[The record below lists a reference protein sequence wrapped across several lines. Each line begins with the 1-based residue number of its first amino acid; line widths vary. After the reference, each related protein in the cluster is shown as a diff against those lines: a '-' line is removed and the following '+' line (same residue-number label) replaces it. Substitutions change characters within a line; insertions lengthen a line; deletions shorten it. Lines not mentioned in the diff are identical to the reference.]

1 MTSFLIGLIVILSIV
16 VFVQIVRILELSSE
30 IRGVDTAEV
39 TDEDNNTQGILMFT
53 SVIALLGSFIWMTIK
68 YWEHLLPTAASIHG
82 EQTDILMI
90 VTMAIIIF
98 VFFITQPVL
107 FYFAYKYR
115 GNIKNK
121 ATFYPH
127 NNKLEIIWTVIP
139 SIVLTILIVYGLA
152 TWGKIVNIDTSN
164 AIVIEVYGKQF
175 QWHVRYSGEDNKLG
189 NANVR
194 FIEGQNLVGADIRD
208 ENSWDD
214 IVVSELHL
222 PVNKEILFKFR
233 SQDILH
239 SAYMPHFRL
248 QMNCVPGMITQ
259 FAFTPTITTQEM
271 QEETNNPEFEYV
283 LLCNKICGSSHW
295 NMQLPI
301 IVESEEDYE
310 KWLSEQKIFQNL

>member
-1 MTSFLIGLIVILSIV
+1 MISFLIGLIVLLSIV
-16 VFVQIVRILELSSE
+16 VFVQLVRILELSSE
-30 IRGVDTAEV
+30 IRGIDTAEV
-39 TDEDNNTQGILMFT
+39 TDKDNNIQGILMFA
-53 SVIALLGSFIWMTIK
+53 SVIALLICFIGMTIK
-68 YWEHLLPTAASIHG
+68 YWEHLLPRAASIHG
-82 EQTDILMI
+82 EKIDTLMI

-139 SIVLTILIVYGLA
+139 SIVLTVLIVYGLA

-189 NANVR
+189 DANVR
-194 FIEGQNLVGADIRD
+194 FIRD
-208 ENSWDD
+208 QNSWDD
-214 IVVSELHL
+214 IIVSELHL

-233 SQDILH
+233 SQDVLH

-248 QMNCVPGMITQ
+248 QMNSVPGMITQ
-259 FAFTPTITTQEM
+259 FAFTPTITTQQM
-271 QEETNNPEFEYV
+271 QEETNNPQFEYV

-301 IVESEEDYE
+301 VVESEEDYE
-310 KWLSEQKIFQNL
+310 KWLGEQKTFQNL

>member
-1 MTSFLIGLIVILSIV
+1 MTSFLIILIVITSLV
-16 VFVQIVRILELSSE
+16 AFVQLVRVWELSAAIRGTDTSE
-30 IRGVDTAEV
+30 I
-39 TDEDNNTQGILMFT
+39 TDKDNNVQGILMFG
-53 SVIALLGSFIWMTIK
+53 SVIALLGAFILMTVK
-68 YWEHLLPTAASIHG
+68 YWKYLLPKAASIHG
-82 EQTDILMI
+82 VQTDNLMI

-139 SIVLTILIVYGLA
+139 SIVLTVLIVYGLA

-189 NANVR
+189 DANVR
-194 FIEGQNLVGADIRD
+194 FIEGSNVVGTDIRD
-208 ENSWDD
+208 QNSWDD
-214 IVVSELHL
+214 IIVSELHL

-233 SQDILH
+233 SQDVLH

-248 QMNCVPGMITQ
+248 QMNSVPGMITQ
-259 FAFTPTITTQEM
+259 FAFTPTITTQQM
-271 QEETNNPEFEYV
+271 QEETNNPQFEYV

-301 IVESEEDYE
+301 VVESEEDYE
-310 KWLSEQKIFQNL
+310 KWLGEQKTFQNL